1 MDCNMVR
8 KSTKAEFI
16 AKARAVHGDRY
27 DYSDSEYVGSAAKII
42 IRCSEHGEFEQI
54 ARNHLTGFG
63 CLKCGQS
70 KAGQYHKKDTNLF
83 IAEARG
89 VHGDA
94 YDYGKTVYR
103 GAREKLV
110 VTCPKHGDFEQVA
123 FVHLRATP
131 GEACLACSYEN
142 RGERQQLTL
151 HEFLQKALELHGEKY
166 DYSRLTEV
174 FAGANKMVPIVC
186 PVHGDFEQLPI
197 NHLLGKGCS
206 KCGKGRMADAQRKS
220 TDDFIADAL
229 KVHGNRYDYSQT
241 EYKGA
246 FDLITIICPIDGPF
260 EQSPTSHLAGI
271 GCARCSRRLQGAP
284 RNLVRAVRGEFDDA
298 KSSYVYVVTFQLPGI
313 DRTLF
318 KVGTGT
324 GSRLSSTL
332 TSIMRVGGAILDTFK
347 LNLSSTGEAI
357 VFEQLAHQQ
366 IREAQFPVPRDLKF
380 AGHSEVFTCMPDLT
394 MVEQH
399 EILLRF
405 RSGERWTMKR
415 VAKATWR

>member
-1 MDCNMVR
+1 MVR

-27 DYSDSEYVGSAAKII
+27 DYSHSVYAGSAARIV
-42 IRCSEHGEFEQI
+42 IRCPEHGEFEQI
-54 ARNHLTGFG
+54 ARNHLAGFG

-70 KAGQYHKKDTNLF
+70 KAGQYHKKDTNSF

-89 VHGDA
+89 IHGDA
-94 YDYGKTVYR
+94 YNYANTVYR

-123 FVHLRATP
+123 FVHLRATS

-142 RGERQQLTL
+142 RGARQQLTL
-151 HEFLQKALELHGEKY
+151 DEFLRRAVELHGEKY
-166 DYSRLTEV
+166 DYSCLTEV
-174 FAGANKMVPIVC
+174 FAGANKLVPIMC
-186 PVHGDFEQLPI
+186 PVHGVFEQLPI

-206 KCGKGRMADAQRKS
+206 KCGKERMADAQRKS

-229 KVHGNRYDYSQT
+229 KVHGDRYDYSKA

-246 FDLITIICPIDGPF
+246 FDPVTIVCPVDGSF
-260 EQSPTSHLAGI
+260 EQSPTSHLSGI
-271 GCARCSRRLQGAP
+271 GCPRCSRRIQGAP

-298 KSSYVYVVTFQLPGI
+298 KPSYVYVVTFQLPGI
-313 DRTLF
+313 DGTLF
-318 KVGTGT
+318 KVGSGTGT
-324 GSRLSSTL
+324 RLGSTL
-332 TSIMRVGGAILDTFK
+332 TSIKRVGGAILDTFR
-347 LNLSSTGEAI
+347 LNLSSAGEAI

-380 AGHSEVFTCMPDLT
+380 AGHSEVFTRKPDLT
-394 MVEQH
+394 MLEKH
-399 EILLRF
+399 EIMERF